1 MKTLLLI
8 GSNTGYREVAEY
20 IKKRGD
26 RLIVTDY
33 LPVEESPAKQLAD
46 EVWNISTRDEEAI
59 YQKCLEEKPDGI
71 LATTSEPNLETALK
85 LAERLGLPFYISP
98 RAWSY
103 VHDKLEFRKMCKKH
117 GLPVAEEFSE
127 ENFPTESDCPVIVK
141 PADNCFNRGIT
152 ICEHI
157 DKFGEACRLARENSP
172 TGKIVIEKYIR
183 GNQFNT
189 SYIIVDGHPE
199 LISLSETRV
208 NPDESTMCY
217 CLSDSRTEW
226 EAVYLEKY
234 DKKVRKLLKDI
245 GFANGIAFF
254 QTIADKETGKIYF
267 LEVNSRLDGLGLFN
281 MLKEAIGVD
290 QIKLITDISLDGKTD
305 LTIVPY
311 QTGGRVLCTY
321 CIWSHKPCVIASIRG
336 VQELSAHLEH
346 LYLHM
351 NCYEGMRLEEQKEK
365 GNLLFTINFST
376 ATKEQMIEKLRYIN
390 RTVSVLDTEGEDIMV
405 RYNGPEIQENQPS

>member
-157 DKFGEACRLARENSP
+157 DKFG
-172 TGKIVIEKYIR
+172 R
-183 GNQFNT
+183 GMPVGQ
-189 SYIIVDGHPE
+189 
-199 LISLSETRV
+199 
-208 NPDESTMCY
+208 
-217 CLSDSRTEW
+217 
-226 EAVYLEKY
+226 
-234 DKKVRKLLKDI
+234 RKFPYWKDC
-245 GFANGIAFF
+245 
-254 QTIADKETGKIYF
+254 DRKIY
-267 LEVNSRLDGLGLFN
+267 
-281 MLKEAIGVD
+281 
-290 QIKLITDISLDGKTD
+290 QGK
-305 LTIVPY
+305 
-311 QTGGRVLCTY
+311 
-321 CIWSHKPCVIASIRG
+321 SI
-336 VQELSAHLEH
+336 
-346 LYLHM
+346 
-351 NCYEGMRLEEQKEK
+351 
-365 GNLLFTINFST
+365 
-376 ATKEQMIEKLRYIN
+376 
-390 RTVSVLDTEGEDIMV
+390 
-405 RYNGPEIQENQPS
+405 